1 MKYDLR
7 PFQITAVEE
16 LLKDMERARRGY
28 YPRSSASE
36 CSSCGLSA
44 VTGSGKTIMAAAAIE
59 AIFNGSQDFEVQR
72 DPLASILWVTDS
84 PSLNEQ
90 TRKKFL
96 DATDIDE
103 SLIITIGNTFTKNNS
118 KLQPSHIYFL
128 NRQLLGAGKLLTKG
142 GETPTFW
149 QMLEETYRSNIHLYM
164 FLDEAHRGL
173 GAKYSKRDSTQA
185 TIYQQ
190 IIDGAG
196 GAGPMP
202 IVVGL
207 SATIQRFKDA
217 MQAVRG
223 RRTPREP
230 VRVEPSDVRESGL
243 LKDKVIIE
251 VPART
256 DAVEGMYLT
265 EACQSFDNATKLWRT
280 WCAAN
285 PKDDV
290 VIPLFVVQ
298 VGDKITDQKLL
309 DLCHEISNKLTWLD
323 PQTAFANVFGEETDR
338 SVGAY
343 KIPYVEPEDVQENTD
358 VRVLFAKEAISTG
371 WDCPRAEVIY
381 SLRVH
386 SDSTYIAQLI
396 GRMVRTPLAR
406 RVDLDTLNIVYC
418 YLPSFNSTTV
428 ENVIN
433 YLTKEDFQSGGV
445 EKHIIE
451 DPVDVEWDS
460 SLGCDEA
467 FDSIRMRR
475 RGSQKHNWINGLF
488 GYTGL
493 LALHEIDVTADAQA
507 HADVFRELMD
517 NVNTFAAEVKT
528 AKDNLYKVQGSKIS
542 LRMFD
547 ESSIDTVTTVSN
559 ADSYFVKNARV
570 RADGTFGEALTNMYF
585 RKLKASGMSDID
597 CNITIAAA
605 ASVEQIVEKVIS
617 KSQERLE
624 DLQRQYSKVIA
635 GMDEKTRTDFESD
648 LFRNGIARIVSIRR
662 PTTDVYEGKSAQ
674 KYSKHLMNN
683 AADNHMA
690 PFDSSKMNT
699 LEDQVVSRELRRG
712 AVAWYRNP
720 SHGGSH
726 ALSIP
731 YMSAVYPS
739 SGVSQRSMFPDF
751 IFFEKDST
759 GKVMPYLVDPH
770 GAQLADSLEKLKGFA
785 EYAEEFGGLFTR
797 IWSLTEVDGDKR
809 YLDLKDAET
818 RQAIRDYTGSM
829 VQPLYQ
835 GQHSHQYT

>member
-1 MKYDLR
+1 MKYDLK

-59 AIFNGSQDFEVQR
+59 AILNGSQDFGVQR

-84 PSLNEQ
+84 PNLNEQ

-118 KLQPSHIYFL
+118 KLQPGHIYFL

-142 GETPTFW
+142 GETLTFW

-173 GAKYSKRDSTQA
+173 GAKYSRKDSTKA

-190 IIDGAG
+190 IIDGTG
-196 GAGPMP
+196 GAEPMP

-217 MQAVRG
+217 MQAASG
-223 RRTPREP
+223 KRTPREP
-230 VRVEPSDVRESGL
+230 VRVEPSYVRESGL
-243 LKDKVIIE
+243 LKDKVIME

-256 DAVEGMYLT
+256 DAVAGMYLT
-265 EACQSFDNATKLWRT
+265 EACTAFDNATKLWKT
-280 WCAAN
+280 WSAAN

-290 VIPLFVVQ
+290 VIPLFVIQ

-309 DLCHEISNKLTWLD
+309 DLCRAISDKIPWLD
-323 PQTAFANVFGEETDR
+323 PQTAFANVFGEETNR
-338 SVGAY
+338 SVGSY
-343 KIPYVEPEDVQENTD
+343 KIPYVEPEDVQESTD

-381 SLRVH
+381 SLRAH

-418 YLPSFNSTTV
+418 YLPAFNSTTV

-451 DPVDVEWDS
+451 EPVDVEWDS

-493 LALHEIDVTADAQA
+493 LALHEIDMAADAQA
-507 HADVFRELMD
+507 HADVFRELTD
-517 NVNTFAAEVKT
+517 NVNTFAAEVQT
-528 AKDNLYKVQGSKIS
+528 AKDNLYKVQGAQIS
-542 LRMFD
+542 LKMFD
-547 ESSIDTVTTVSN
+547 ENSVDTVTTTSN
-559 ADSYFVKNARV
+559 ADAYFVKNARV
-570 RADGTFGEALTNMYF
+570 RADGEFGEALTNEYF
-585 RKLKASGMSDID
+585 RKLKASGMSNID
-597 CNITIAAA
+597 CNIAIAAA
-605 ASVEQIVEKVIS
+605 ASVQEIVDKAVEKARMI
-617 KSQERLE
+617 LE
-624 DLQRQYSKVIA
+624 ELQKKYNKVIA
-635 GMDEKTRTDFESD
+635 GMDEKTRADFESD

-662 PTTDVYEGKSAQ
+662 PTTDVYEGKGAT
-674 KYSKHLMNN
+674 KYAKHLMNN
-683 AADNHMA
+683 PTDNHMA
-690 PFDSSKMNT
+690 PFDSSKLNT
-699 LEDQVVSRELRRG
+699 LETQVVSRELRRG

-726 ALSIP
+726 ALSVP
-731 YMSAVYPS
+731 YMSAAYPS
-739 SGVSQRSMFPDF
+739 SGVSQRSMYPDF
-751 IFFEKDST
+751 IFFEREN

-797 IWSLTEVDGDKR
+797 IWSLTEIDEEKR
-809 YLDLKDAET
+809 YLDLKDAAT
-818 RQAIRDYTGSM
+818 RQSIQDYTGSM
-829 VQPLYQ
+829 VQPLYR
-835 GQHSHQYT
+835 GTLSHQYT